1 MKGTKRYGITALV
14 GALIVI
20 VVILIGVS
28 AYAFAYPSTSTTT
41 TTATSTVVSTTTAVS
56 TTTVGGT
63 GGTQTVTSTAT
74 ATATATTTVTATSGV
89 SSAIGALKI
98 GIILPLTPAD
108 NSWNYNAND
117 AITKLQKE
125 FGFTLS
131 VAENKASGTDADVPA
146 QQWAAEGYNIVIFQG
161 GQYQD
166 EANTFAG
173 EHPSIMSV
181 CVDCTVANYSNVYRI
196 WLDLSGGGF
205 ILGAMAGMVSQT
217 HKFGLVGGGDIP
229 SIWEGHEGFIA
240 GVTYTYPACAGT
252 CFTNVFEPFAWA
264 DVAGAQTD
272 ATNDYTNGADV
283 VFSSGDGV
291 DVGVLGAALAQPS
304 TPQVWASN
312 VYTNLTAILPA
323 DNRILLGSIVVD
335 YYTPFF
341 KAMEQFVNGNW
352 YWGYTK
358 VDMASGLIAV
368 QPGPDL
374 PANVKAAGLALE
386 SDIVEGEIQISFAST
401 SGGAP
406 YCFSNPTASSCAD
419 NSMTVP
425 SGGGQPTG
433 TMAAQFNYLPPA
445 SSLP

>member
-1 MKGTKRYGITALV
+1 MKGTKRNGITALV

-20 VVILIGVS
+20 VVILIGLS
-28 AYAFAYPSTSTTT
+28 AYAFAYPQTSTTT
-41 TTATSTVVSTTTAVS
+41 TTSVSVSTV
-56 TTTVGGT
+56 TTTVGG
-63 GGTQTVTSTAT
+63 GGSATQTVTST
-74 ATATATTTVTATSGV
+74 TTVTATGAPA
-89 SSAIGALKI
+89 SAIGALKV

-117 AITKLQKE
+117 AINKLKAE

-131 VAENKASGTDADVPA
+131 IAENKASGTDADVPA
-146 QQWAAEGYNIVIFQG
+146 QQWAAQGYNIVIFQG
-161 GQYQD
+161 GQYQA
-166 EANTFAG
+166 EANTFAQQ
-173 EHPSIMSV
+173 HPNIMSV

-205 ILGAMAGMVSQT
+205 VLGAMAGMISQS

-240 GVTYTYPACAGT
+240 GVMYTSPAT
-252 CFTNVFEPFAWA
+252 PTITNTFEPFAWA
-264 DVAGAQTD
+264 DIAGAQTT

-291 DVGVLGAALAQPS
+291 DVGVLGAALAQPT
-304 TPQVWASN
+304 TPQVWATN

-323 DNRILLGSIVVD
+323 DNRILLGSIIVD

-341 KAMEQFVNGNW
+341 KAMEQFVSNNW
-352 YWGYTK
+352 HWGYTK

-368 QPGPDL
+368 QPGPNL
-374 PANVKAAGLALE
+374 PANVRAAGLALQ
-386 SDIVEGEIQISFAST
+386 SDIVEGSTIISFASA
-401 SGGAP
+401 SSGAP
-406 YCFSNPTASSCAD
+406 YCFVNPSASSCAD
-419 NSMTVP
+419 TTLTVP
-425 SGGGQPTG
+425 SGGGMPTG
-433 TMAAQFNYLPPA
+433 NMAALFSYLPTA